1 MTDRVFSLVTGN
13 RLWDGT
19 VVYFA
24 GTGVWTPEIADARLV
39 DEKNGAALLADAQA
53 GPPPQPAVGPALIE
67 VVRDGNRVIPVTLR
81 ERIRAFGPTVAYR
94 GD

>member
-39 DEKNGAALLADAQA
+39 DEKDGAALLADAQA
-53 GPPPQPAVGPALIE
+53 GPLPHPAVAPALIE